1 MKRENNL
8 FPSIISD
15 ENLKKAIL
23 TVAKSHRWVHYPDLP
38 NKNAAYLADTVDERI
53 KELRQIIISGYVPN
67 EVVKKKRYDR
77 AARKWRDICE
87 PRMFPDQCVHHALI
101 QVLESVMMRGMDKW
115 CCGSIRGR
123 GSHYGIRALK
133 KWISEDKKGTRY
145 CLECDIYHFY
155 DSLQPAQVMNRMR
168 QLIKDNKTMDLIE
181 RTLSNGVQIGAYC
194 SQWYANTFLQP
205 LDHAIREQFKTAHYI
220 RYMDNF
226 TIFCNRKREIR
237 KIHKFIQD
245 WLEAHDLTLKG
256 NWQIYRTDKRMPNA
270 LGYRFGKGFV
280 LLRKHSLL
288 TLKRQLKI
296 FYRIRERGNKVTIK
310 FAQALISRL
319 GMLRHCNSYNIYQ
332 RYIKKHTLRNLK
344 DIVRAWQKEILLAA

>member
-1 MKRENNL
+1 
-8 FPSIISD
+8 
-15 ENLKKAIL
+15 
-23 TVAKSHRWVHYPDLP
+23 
-38 NKNAAYLADTVDERI
+38 
-53 KELRQIIISGYVPN
+53 
-67 EVVKKKRYDR
+67 
-77 AARKWRDICE
+77 
-87 PRMFPDQCVHHALI
+87 
-101 QVLESVMMRGMDKW
+101 
-115 CCGSIRGR
+115 
-123 GSHYGIRALK
+123 
-133 KWISEDKKGTRY
+133 
-145 CLECDIYHFY
+145 
-155 DSLQPAQVMNRMR
+155 MNRMR
-168 QLIKDNKTMDLIE
+168 QLIKDNRTMDLIE

-237 KIHKFIQD
+237 KIQKFIQD
-245 WLEAHDLTLKG
+245 WLEAHDLMLKG

-296 FYRIRERGNKVTIK
+296 FYRIREHGNKVTIK